1 MADKPIKIS
10 LYFSADMQLMKKR
23 TARKILM
30 YGNSVTTTCT
40 LQKKFVGA
48 LNSTSRES
56 RKRII
61 EIIVPSTVLQD
72 CFTIQA
78 ALSVAQ

>member
-1 MADKPIKIS
+1 
-10 LYFSADMQLMKKR
+10 MQLMKKR

-61 EIIVPSTVLQD
+61 EIIRRHIL
-72 CFTIQA
+72 F
-78 ALSVAQ
+78 LKE